1 MPKITTLIV
10 CDCAGTMAP
19 DADLLQKACGAGRVK
34 RCTMACTRD
43 LDVAARAL
51 AGEDTVLIA
60 CGQEAE
66 RFESLAGEIAEEA
79 GRAADLIAADIRDRA
94 GWCEESGAG
103 PKQAA
108 LLAEAALDAPLSQL
122 FDIES
127 PGTCLVIG
135 RGEAA
140 LDAARGLAQEL
151 AVTCILATAEEAPPE
166 PPQGCDLALGRLCKA
181 SGSLGNFTVRLDG
194 YAPLD
199 PAGRGAPRF
208 QPPRDGAVSEC
219 DIILDLTGDRPLF
232 PAPRKRDGYL
242 RADPRDPVAVARA
255 VQKAAAMKGSFEKP
269 LYISFDALTCA
280 HSRAGQA
287 GCSRCLDICPTG
299 AISPAGDTISIDAGI
314 CAGCGGCAAV
324 CPSGAAS
331 YADPPVDFLFRRLA
345 TLARTF
351 RDAGGGPPRLLVH
364 DGETGAE
371 MIRLSARYGRG
382 LPPDVIPLR
391 VNEVEGFG
399 HAEMLAALGTGFSH
413 VFLLTTPRT
422 GMAALAPQHE
432 LALAIAGRAAV
443 TLISPADP
451 DQLEEILRAPH
462 EQEAKAPGNPIL
474 PLGGRRE
481 VVRSAA
487 TALRGDDGAPIP
499 LPAGAPYGAVEID
512 PQACT
517 LCLACVSLC
526 PAAALGDNPGKP
538 QVNFTEAACLQCGI
552 CANTCPEDAITLTP
566 RLDLTPGA
574 LSPRVLHEE
583 EPFACIEC
591 GREFGVRSTIERIAE
606 ALGGEH
612 WMFREESRLRLV
624 QMCDDCRVRAQYHAE
639 NSPFRMGERPRTRTT
654 DDDLAERAGREDG

>member
-1 MPKITTLIV
+1 MPKISTLIV
-10 CDCAGTMAP
+10 CDCAGTMEP
-19 DADLLQKACGAGRVK
+19 DAGLLGKACDASRVK

-51 AGEDTVLIA
+51 AGEGTVLIA

-66 RFESLAGEIAEEA
+66 RFESLAGEIAEEK
-79 GRAADLIAADIRDRA
+79 GRAADLVTADIRDRA
-94 GWCEESGAG
+94 GWCEEGGAG
-103 PKQAA
+103 AKQAA
-108 LLAEAALDAPLSQL
+108 LLAEAALDSPLSQM
-122 FDIES
+122 FDITS

-140 LDAARGLAQEL
+140 IEAARSLSQEM
-151 AVTCILATAEEAPPE
+151 AVTCVIASADEAPLE
-166 PPQGCDLALGRLCKA
+166 PPAGYDLALGRLRKA
-181 SGSLGNFTVRLDG
+181 TGSLGNFTVRLDG
-194 YAPLD
+194 YAPFD

-232 PAPRKRDGYL
+232 PAPHKRDGYL
-242 RADPRDPVAVARA
+242 RADPHDPVAVARA
-255 VQKAAAMKGSFEKP
+255 TQKAAEMKGSFEKP

-299 AISPAGDTISIDAGI
+299 AISPDGDAVSIDPGI

-331 YADPPVDFLFRRLA
+331 YADPPVDFLFRRLTA
-345 TLARTF
+345 LARTY
-351 RDAGGGPPRLLVH
+351 RDAGGGAPRLLVH

-382 LPPDVIPLR
+382 LPPDVIPLL

-399 HAEMLAALGTGFSH
+399 HAEMLAALGCGFSH
-413 VFLLTTPRT
+413 VFLLTTPHT
-422 GMAALAPQHE
+422 DMSALAPQHE
-432 LALAIAGRAAV
+432 LALAIAGSEAV
-443 TLISPADP
+443 TLISPAEP
-451 DQLEEILRAPH
+451 DRLEEILRAP
-462 EQEAKAPGNPIL
+462 QEAKAVANPIL
-474 PLGGRRE
+474 PMGGRRE

-487 TALRGDDGAPIP
+487 TALRGVTDSPLP

-512 PQACT
+512 TGACT

-552 CANTCPEDAITLTP
+552 CANTCPENAITLTP
-566 RLDLTPGA
+566 RLDLSPAA

-606 ALGGEH
+606 ALGGKH

-624 QMCDDCRVRAQYHAE
+624 QMCDDCRVRAQHHAE
-639 NSPFRMGERPRTRTT
+639 NSPFRVGERPRTRTT
-654 DDDLAERAGREDG
+654 DDDLAEREEREEG